1 MAERK
6 GLVMVNTGDGKGKT
20 TAALGLAVR
29 AACAGLRVFIGQF
42 MKGLPYAEQKLPG
55 RFPGLI
61 EMEQFGTPRMIC
73 QGEDLTPEDL
83 RCAREGLD
91 RIREVLAGGGY
102 DVVVA
107 DEMNI
112 ALSFGLLRE
121 EAVLDLL
128 RNRPAGA
135 ELVLTGRAAPASVLE
150 LADLVTEMREVRHYY
165 ATEGLKARKGIEF

>member
-1 MAERK
+1 MLGK
-6 GLVMVNTGDGKGKT
+6 LHVYTGDGKGKT

-29 AACAGLRVFIGQF
+29 AACAGLKVFIGQF
-42 MKGLPYAEQKLPG
+42 MKGLPYAEQKLPR
-55 RFPGLI
+55 RFPDLI
-61 EMEQFGTPRMIC
+61 DMEQFGTPRMIC
-73 QGEDLTPEDL
+73 QGEDPTSEDL
-83 RCAREGLD
+83 RGAREGL
-91 RIREVLAGGGY
+91 RRMREVLECGEY

-112 ALSFGLLRE
+112 ALSFGLLEE

-128 RNRPAGA
+128 RGRPEGV